1 MECVMLSSLI
11 GLDLSVLA
19 SLAPYIL
26 ILGGV
31 VALAKLVGV
40 FAKGS
45 AGTIAKAVG
54 FLGFFVGLVLLVTG
68 VVVFLGETGNFEVWG
83 LLVVT
88 GLGLVLKPLSK
99 VPFSAL
105 LGLAAGLACAG
116 LLYWYFPLP
125 ETVLGISS
133 LWIYFAVFLVP
144 ALIVFIIFKFAEDLA
159 KFFGMILGSW
169 PVMAVLGLLC
179 LAQGTLLLINQSL
192 LAILV

>member
-1 MECVMLSSLI
+1 VMLSSLV

-19 SLAPYIL
+19 SLAPYVL

-40 FAKGS
+40 FAKG
-45 AGTIAKAVG
+45 AVGMVAKAVG
-54 FLGFFVGLVLLVTG
+54 FFGFFVGILLLATG
-68 VVVFLGETGNFEVWG
+68 VVVFLGQTGDFEVWG

-133 LWIYFAVFLVP
+133 MWIYLVVFLVP
-144 ALIVFIIFKFAEDLA
+144 ALIVFLIFKFAEDLA

-179 LAQGTLLLINQSL
+179 LAQGILLLMNQSL
-192 LAILV
+192 LLFFGL

>member
-1 MECVMLSSLI
+1 MMLSSLV

-19 SLAPYIL
+19 SLPYIL

-40 FAKGS
+40 FAKDT
-45 AGTIAKAVG
+45 AGMVAKAVG
-54 FLGFFVGLVLLVTG
+54 FFGFFVGLILLAAG
-68 VVVFLGETGNFEVWG
+68 VVVFLGQTANFEVWG

-116 LLYWYFPLP
+116 LLYLYFPLP

-133 LWIYFAVFLVP
+133 LWIYFVVFLVP
-144 ALIVFIIFKFAEDLA
+144 ALIVFIVFKFAENLA
-159 KFFGMILGSW
+159 KFLGIIFGSW
-169 PVMAVLGLLC
+169 PVMTVLGLLC
-179 LAQGTLLLINQSL
+179 LMQGALLLMNQSL
-192 LAILV
+192 LAIFGF

>member
-1 MECVMLSSLI
+1 MSSLV
-11 GLDLSVLA
+11 GWDFSVLA
-19 SLAPYIL
+19 SLAPYVL

-40 FAKGS
+40 FAKDS
-45 AGTIAKAVG
+45 AGAVAKVVG
-54 FLGFFVGLVLLVTG
+54 FFGFFVGLVLLASG
-68 VVVFLGETGNFEVWG
+68 VVVFLGEMGNFEVWG

-105 LGLAAGLACAG
+105 LGLAAGLVCAG

-125 ETVLGISS
+125 ETVLGVSS
-133 LWIYFAVFLVP
+133 LWIYLVVFLVP
-144 ALIVFIIFKFAEDLA
+144 ALIVFLIFKFVEDLA

-169 PVMAVLGLLC
+169 PVVAVLGLLC
-179 LAQGTLLLINQSL
+179 LAQGFLLLINQSL
-192 LAILV
+192 LAIIGM

>member
-1 MECVMLSSLI
+1 MMLSSLV

-19 SLAPYIL
+19 GLAPYVL

-40 FAKGS
+40 FSKGA
-45 AGTIAKAVG
+45 AGTVAKAVG
-54 FLGFFVGLVLLVTG
+54 FFGFFVGVLLLATG
-68 VVVFLGETGNFEVWG
+68 MVVFLGQTGKFEVWG

-105 LGLAAGLACAG
+105 LGLAVGLACAG

-133 LWIYFAVFLVP
+133 MWIYFGVFLVP
-144 ALIVFIIFKFAEDLA
+144 ALIVFLIFKFAEDLA

-179 LAQGTLLLINQSL
+179 LAQGILLLMNQSL
-192 LAILV
+192 LLFFGL

>member
-1 MECVMLSSLI
+1 MLSSLV

-19 SLAPYIL
+19 SLVPYML

-45 AGTIAKAVG
+45 AGAVAKMAG
-54 FLGFFVGLVLLVTG
+54 FFGFFVGLVLLATG

-105 LGLAAGLACAG
+105 LGLAVGLACAG

-159 KFFGMILGSW
+159 KFFGIILGSW

>member
-1 MECVMLSSLI
+1 MSSLV

-31 VALAKLVGV
+31 VALAKFVGV

-45 AGTIAKAVG
+45 AGAVAKAVG
-54 FLGFFVGLVLLVTG
+54 FFGFFVGLILLAAG
-68 VVVFLGETGNFEVWG
+68 VVVFLGQTANFEVWG

-105 LGLAAGLACAG
+105 LGLAAGLACTG
-116 LLYWYFPLP
+116 LLYWYYPLP
-125 ETVLGISS
+125 ETVLGVSS
-133 LWIYFAVFLVP
+133 LWIYLAVFLVP
-144 ALIVFIIFKFAEDLA
+144 ALIVFLISKFVEDLA

-179 LAQGTLLLINQSL
+179 LAQGALLLINQSL
-192 LAILV
+192 LAIFGL